1 MGMTYSEL
9 SIYGTLRKI
18 MHLGPFFMFQ
28 KLLGTWSVPSSV
40 TAAILTPLEIAEKVK
55 RFFFYYAINRH
66 KTTVLPP
73 SYHMSAYSPDD
84 NRFDLRPFLYPDWSF
99 QFKKIDEEA
108 MLAKSHEM

>member
-18 MHLGPFFMFQ
+18 SHLGPFCMFQ
-28 KLLGTWSVPSSV
+28 KLLGEWSFPSFANAV
-40 TAAILTPLEIAEKVK
+40 ILTPLEIAERVK
-55 RFFFYYAINRH
+55 RFFFYYGINRH

-99 QFKKIDEEA
+99 QFKKIDEA
-108 MLAKSHEM
+108 AKIHRHAKI